1 MTRGTDRNTTKDL
14 ADAGGASGTETME
27 MEDGVRVAKI
37 ESFEF
42 LAKGMLGRER
52 NDRSYHARIRTAD
65 KTRDGGSE
73 DGSTSSKGTRNTP
86 LNHVRGI
93 SGHIDGEG
101 GREKFD
107 RLKESEVGKK
117 DSVLTKAEVVV
128 GSSSSEHKID
138 RDGAGERVTA
148 GMKGNLGGTVNVNGN
163 DGGHGASL
171 SVSTIRRH
179 GKESKWTS
187 VENNRKQR

>member
-1 MTRGTDRNTTKDL
+1 VTRGTDRNATKDL
-14 ADAGGASGTETME
+14 ADAGGASGTETVE
-27 MEDGVRVAKI
+27 MEDGVRIAKV

-42 LAKGMLGRER
+42 LAKGVLGRER
-52 NDRSYHARIRTAD
+52 DDRGHHARIRTAD
-65 KTRDGGSE
+65 ETRNGGSE

-117 DSVLTKAEVVV
+117 DSVLAKTEIVV
-128 GSSSSEHKID
+128 GSSSSEHKVD
-138 RDGAGERVTA
+138 RNGAGEGVTA
-148 GMKGNLGGTVNVNGN
+148 SMKGNLRGTVNVNRN
-163 DGGHGASL
+163 NGGHSASL

-179 GKESKWTS
+179 GKESEWTS
-187 VENNRKQR
+187 VESNRKRR